1 MSSNSARMPALPVET
16 LRAIAILLL
25 VSFHVIG
32 GARTDG
38 LGLAHPHPLR
48 IYGDL
53 FVDIRMPLF
62 AFVAGVV
69 YALKPPRRGTLL
81 PFLLGKFRRLAIP
94 GITAIT
100 VFMAF
105 GYAID
110 GRLPFQGQFWQ
121 AYYRHYEIFW
131 FLQVMLIIFPVL
143 GLLDALTD
151 GAVLWPA
158 LILSLLAIAMGW
170 SFDSE
175 VMAANRITHLLGYL
189 LLGVAFI
196 RHIEVLKT
204 HHRLATA
211 VGVSV
216 FLAGLAMNLWI
227 MQQTG
232 RPSAERLDLQS
243 LLFAGGA
250 CMTAMLVLPR
260 LHWLSWLGA
269 FSLTIYLYHIIVT
282 SGVRRALQAIDVES
296 LAVHLLLGTA
306 FGILLPVLVQ
316 VVAARWQVTR
326 LLVLGLR
333 AHRPTL
339 ELVPRRAAAN

>member
-1 MSSNSARMPALPVET
+1 MSSNSDRIPPLPVET

-32 GARTDG
+32 GARADG
-38 LGLAHPHPLR
+38 LQLSHEHPLR
-48 IYGDL
+48 VYGDL

-69 YALKPPRRGTLL
+69 YALKRPQPGTLL

-110 GRLPFQGQFWQ
+110 GRLPFQGHFWE
-121 AYYRHYEIFW
+121 AYYRNYEIFW
-131 FLQVMLIIFPVL
+131 FLQVMLIILPVL
-143 GLLDALTD
+143 GVLDALTD
-151 GAVLWPA
+151 GGILWPG

-170 SFDSE
+170 SFESDIMS
-175 VMAANRITHLLGYL
+175 VDRITRLLGYL
-189 LLGVAFI
+189 LLGVVFI
-196 RHIEVLKT
+196 RHIDIL
-204 HHRLATA
+204 HAHRRLALTLSA
-211 VGVSV
+211 SA
-216 FLAGLAMNLWI
+216 FLAGLAMNLWV

-232 RPSAERLDLQS
+232 RPSTERLDLQS

-269 FSLTIYLYHIIVT
+269 FSLTIYLYHILVT
-282 SGVRRALQAIDVES
+282 SCARRALQAMEIES
-296 LAVHLLLGTA
+296 LTTHLVLGTA
-306 FGILLPVLVQ
+306 LGILLPVLAQ
-316 VVAARWQVTR
+316 VVAARWHVTR
-326 LLVLGLR
+326 LLMLGLTTNR
-333 AHRPTL
+333 HRS
-339 ELVPRRAAAN
+339 

>member
-1 MSSNSARMPALPVET
+1 MPPNPGRMPALPIES
-16 LRAIAILLL
+16 LRAIAVLLL

-32 GARTDG
+32 GADNDG
-38 LGLAHPHPLR
+38 LRLTHPHPLR

-53 FVDIRMPLF
+53 FVDVRMPLF

-69 YALKPPRRGTLL
+69 YALKPPQRSTLL

-94 GITAIT
+94 GFTAIT
-100 VFMAF
+100 VFLAF
-105 GYAID
+105 GYALD
-110 GRLPFQGQFWQ
+110 HRLPFEGQFWQ

-143 GLLDALTD
+143 GILDALTD
-151 GAVLWPA
+151 GAILWPA

-170 SFDSE
+170 SLDSDL
-175 VMAANRITHLLGYL
+175 MAANRITHLLGYL

-196 RHIEVLKT
+196 RHAETLET
-204 HHRLATA
+204 HHGLAVVLAAST
-211 VGVSV
+211 

-227 MQQTG
+227 MRDTG

-250 CMTAMLVLPR
+250 CMTAMLILPR

-269 FSLTIYLYHIIVT
+269 FSLTIYLYHILVT
-282 SGVRRALQAIDVES
+282 SGARRALQAIDIES
-296 LAVHLLLGTA
+296 LAAHVLLGTA
-306 FGILLPVLVQ
+306 LGILLPVLLQ
-316 VVAARWQVTR
+316 LIASRWQVTR
-326 LLVLGLR
+326 LLVLGLG
-333 AHRPTL
+333 TK
-339 ELVPRRAAAN
+339 RRRT

>member
-1 MSSNSARMPALPVET
+1 MPINSAKAPVLPIES
-16 LRAIAILLL
+16 LRAIAVLLL

-32 GARTDG
+32 GVRTDG
-38 LGLAHPHPLR
+38 LQLSHPHPLR

-53 FVDIRMPLF
+53 FVDVRMPLF

-69 YALKPPRRGTLL
+69 YALKPPQRGTLM
-81 PFLLGKFRRLAIP
+81 PFLLGKFRRLAVP

-110 GRLPFQGQFWQ
+110 GRLPFEGHFWQ

-131 FLQVMLIIFPVL
+131 FLQVMLIIFPLL
-143 GLLDALTD
+143 GALDALTR
-151 GAVLWPA
+151 GAILWPA

-170 SFDSE
+170 SFDSDL
-175 VMAANRITHLLGYL
+175 MAANRITHLLGYL

-196 RHIEVLKT
+196 RHVETLEA
-204 HHRLATA
+204 HRGLAVA
-211 VGVSV
+211 LAASA

-227 MQQTG
+227 MRETG
-232 RPSAERLDLQS
+232 RPSTERLDLQS

-250 CMTAMLVLPR
+250 CVTAMLVLPR

-269 FSLTIYLYHIIVT
+269 FSLTIYLYHILVT
-282 SGVRRALQAIDVES
+282 SGARRALQAIDIES
-296 LAVHLLLGTA
+296 SVVHLLLGTA
-306 FGILLPVLVQ
+306 LGILLPVLLQ
-316 VVAARWQVTR
+316 VIASRWQVTR

-333 AHRPTL
+333 ARPLRT
-339 ELVPRRAAAN
+339 